1 MSGQPQGGATPELT
15 VVVPVVERCDDLRQI
30 HDEFAAE
37 LRRIGVSFEFIF
49 VVDGGQNHVVPV
61 LKELKSHVAEPLS
74 IVLLSRSFGESAALT
89 IGLARARGAWILTQA
104 SYFQVPPS
112 GVEPALARIRSGE
125 ADLVVGRRFPRSDSW
140 LNRVQS
146 WLFHRLVRALTGSRL
161 RDISCGFRVMKRR
174 VAEELN
180 LYGDLHR
187 FLPILARARGFR
199 VSELPLPQ
207 RAEDLKTRFAGPG
220 IYLRRVLDAL
230 TVFFLSKFTRKPL
243 RFFGIVGSA
252 LFALGFAIG
261 LYLVYFKFVQDGSIA
276 DRPLLLLAVLLMVL
290 GVQSVSIGLLGEI
303 IIFTHVR
310 ETREYEIAEVLG

>member
-1 MSGQPQGGATPELT
+1 
-15 VVVPVVERCDDLRQI
+15 
-30 HDEFAAE
+30 
-37 LRRIGVSFEFIF
+37 
-49 VVDGGQNHVVPV
+49 
-61 LKELKSHVAEPLS
+61 
-74 IVLLSRSFGESAALT
+74 
-89 IGLARARGAWILTQA
+89 
-104 SYFQVPPS
+104 
-112 GVEPALARIRSGE
+112 
-125 ADLVVGRRFPRSDSW
+125 
-140 LNRVQS
+140 
-146 WLFHRLVRALTGSRL
+146 
-161 RDISCGFRVMKRR
+161 
-174 VAEELN
+174 
-180 LYGDLHR
+180 
-187 FLPILARARGFR
+187 